1 MLYHDGFRDVDV
13 GFDYYWIHAVAQ
25 KEKEI
30 RCLTWKYLFN
40 PGTSLAEVEVEVE
53 VEVEGALALA
63 MRHAT

>member
-1 MLYHDGFRDVDV
+1 MPDMEV
-13 GFDYYWIHAVAQ
+13 
-25 KEKEI
+25 
-30 RCLTWKYLFN
+30 FN